1 MLFLIQV
8 GRRLCIC
15 ISASAHPVAN
25 TCYHSQ
31 QTYVPVP
38 ETNEYIRN
46 EHCALRV
53 ASAPVKL
60 HQMERSTKCTVHL
73 PAPATGGAKN
83 DTTTQQETRTHDA
96 SGAGAEP
103 PSPEEKKEDETR
115 QPAEVNC
122 GQEEHA
128 TDNNTAAAEANTQS
142 TSFDTPSPTRD
153 TPSPTRDTHAREG
166 GDDGD
171 AAAPAA
177 APAAA
182 GANTQQEQK
191 QEQQRS
197 TPQTPSPLHSRDQDD
212 DQNMFKQLLE
222 GDDTF
227 LQNMGFFTDRS
238 LGGVPSLSQLQAI
251 MNSAANAPGGM
262 DTPRSQLIQQ
272 AYLPLQLPHPPPPPP
287 LPPQQQ
293 QQQHAS
299 LAAFV
304 SGAAAAAA
312 ANVAQM
318 VGSSP
323 PTIPPP
329 PQTMADASSS
339 RKRKAMSSP
348 STAAGGAIGIA
359 AGAGAGEGAPP
370 PRSSR
375 FRGVTRHKRSGRW
388 EAHLWCRETGK
399 QIYLGGFDQEEHAAE
414 AFDVAAIKCKG
425 REKAKINFPIS
436 KYSELLS
443 FMDSIT
449 LEELVMAVRR
459 QSQGFARGSS
469 RFRGVTRHPN
479 GRWEARIGLPGSQH
493 VYLGLFSNESDA
505 AKAYD
510 RALVRLRGPQAATN
524 FALSDYRGELADY
537 HANMQQQI
545 LSAAEI
551 QRQHAAATGDG
562 GGNEGTTDVAATG
575 EDGGTAAPAAAAAA
589 AAAGTA
595 ATAMAEP
602 TVPGPG
608 PAMAVLAT
616 RAREMVGQGD
626 QKEG

>member
-1 MLFLIQV
+1 M
-8 GRRLCIC
+8 
-15 ISASAHPVAN
+15 
-25 TCYHSQ
+25 
-31 QTYVPVP
+31 P

-60 HQMERSTKCTVHL
+60 HQMEETPANAVSNRIRQQIRATVSEYKD
-73 PAPATGGAKN
+73 AGKNGGAKN
-83 DTTTQQETRTHDA
+83 DTTTQQETRTRDA

-128 TDNNTAAAEANTQS
+128 TDNNTAAAET
-142 TSFDTPSPTRD
+142 TGR
-153 TPSPTRDTHAREG
+153 G
-166 GDDGD
+166 
-171 AAAPAA
+171 
-177 APAAA
+177 
-182 GANTQQEQK
+182 GANTQQEQEQEQK
-191 QEQQRS
+191 QDQQRS
-197 TPQTPSPLHSRDQDD
+197 TPQTPSPQNSRDPDD

-262 DTPRSQLIQQ
+262 DTPRSQLMQQ
-272 AYLPLQLPHPPPPPP
+272 AYLPLQLPLPPPP
-287 LPPQQQ
+287 PPQQQ

-323 PTIPPP
+323 PTLPPP

-339 RKRKAMSSP
+339 RKRKAMCPP
-348 STAAGGAIGIA
+348 STAAGGAIGNA
-359 AGAGAGEGAPP
+359 AGAGAGAGAPP

-562 GGNEGTTDVAATG
+562 GGDEGTTDVAATG
-575 EDGGTAAPAAAAAA
+575 EDGKTAAPAAAAAA

>member
-287 LPPQQQ
+287 PPQQQ